1 MKTPNWAAPNKG
13 AAATKRID
21 SLNKQFGLQAFG
33 ALFVAWAL
41 TLEACGG
48 PAPAASTPT
57 QAPAVA
63 AATVAPTGTPVPPP
77 ATAIS
82 APPTQPPTAGISA
95 EDPKTVLAL
104 FFLSID
110 TQKIDSAMTVVSHDV
125 VFNIGS
131 TSGVGADQLKAYMQD
146 QGSKGVNYI
155 GGNITATGNTVKF
168 TVEAASSG
176 GSVTYSDSSMIV
188 EGGKIR
194 ILTLK

>member
-1 MKTPNWAAPNKG
+1 M
-13 AAATKRID
+13 
-21 SLNKQFGLQAFG
+21 NKQFGLPAFG

-48 PAPAASTPT
+48 PAPAASSPT

-63 AATVAPTGTPVPPP
+63 AATVAPTGTPALPP
-77 ATAIS
+77 ATVIS
-82 APPTQPPTAGISA
+82 APPTQPPTAEVSV

-131 TSGVGADQLKAYMQD
+131 TSGVGADQLKAYMQE
-146 QGSKGVNYI
+146 QVSKGVNYI

-188 EGGKIR
+188 EGGKIT